1 MSEEPVK
8 KSFGWAEQLFANQY
22 DVSPKYRDLLAMLAA
37 AMMGDTETAQH
48 FYDQAI
54 ADGASD
60 EELERVASFVR
71 MSLVDVGNLTE
82 PIAPPTENVPPAPE
96 SSRNGENG
104 DKP

>member
-1 MSEEPVK
+1 MSDQPTQQ
-8 KSFGWAEQLFANQY
+8 SFDWAEQLFANKY
-22 DVSPKYRDLLAMLAA
+22 DVNPKYRDLLAMLAA
-37 AMMGDTETAQH
+37 AMMGDTDAAQH

-71 MSLVDVGNLTE
+71 MSLEDVGNLTE
-82 PIAPPTENVPPAPE
+82 PIVPPAVIAPAEPE
-96 SSRNGENG
+96 PSGNGENG